1 MKLYSKG
8 IKYIALLALWVL
20 TIAGSVSVL
29 VHLLARWVDYAW
41 NTTSAGTVPQWT
53 IPLMTTGIVA
63 VWLLSQFS
71 YSEST
76 HYSEGTLTDYFPD
89 ALTEN

>member
-8 IKYIALLALWVL
+8 IKYLTLLALWVL
-20 TIAGSVSVL
+20 TVAGSVAVFIQIL
-29 VHLLARWVDYAW
+29 TRVVDYTW

-53 IPLMTTGIVA
+53 IPLMTTVIVA

-76 HYSEGTLTDYFPD
+76 QYSEGTLTDYFPD